1 MKKALGLMHSKDSF
15 KLQRLNEGKDR
26 CMGIYT
32 LLSRMYD
39 DIICDNVGHV
49 HHRSHVR
56 HSRSRTHGRCTR
68 SVEVTAHATGAR
80 ASGHVGHWCRVH
92 AVVDRIRFKAC
103 ASSTFLQ
110 CKKVP

>member
-1 MKKALGLMHSKDSF
+1 MKAKIVVWAYIPSYRG
-15 KLQRLNEGKDR
+15 
-26 CMGIYT
+26 CMMISSAITSVTYT
-32 LLSRMYD
+32 TA
-39 DIICDNVGHV
+39 
-49 HHRSHVR
+49 SHVR